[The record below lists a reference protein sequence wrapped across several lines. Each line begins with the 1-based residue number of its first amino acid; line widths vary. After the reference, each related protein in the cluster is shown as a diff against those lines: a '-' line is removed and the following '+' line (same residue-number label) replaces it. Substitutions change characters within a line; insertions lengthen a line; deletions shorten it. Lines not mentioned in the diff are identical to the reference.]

1 MRKRLTTIG
10 SSLGIIIDKPVLE
23 LLKITPE
30 TEIDVE
36 TDGQNLI
43 LRPVRTASHTEA
55 KAAYREVAQRHKKSL
70 RKLAE

>member
-10 SSLGIIIDKPVLE
+10 SSLGIIIDKPILD

-30 TEIDVE
+30 TEIDIE
-36 TDGQNLI
+36 TDGENLV
-43 LRPVRTASHTEA
+43 LKPVRTAERARVKEA
-55 KAAYREVAQRHKKSL
+55 LDRVVHRHGKSL